1 MAEDANVAEGERA
14 DVYAEYE
21 PGNYIQ
27 LRRFFSS
34 VASFAVSTR
43 VHVRTQCPRMDVFV
57 LTQSHPPADVGL
69 LAHPHLAAFGMP
81 HPDPVVRVDPARGSF
96 V

>member
-21 PGNYIQ
+21 PGNYT
-27 LRRFFSS
+27 SN
-34 VASFAVSTR
+34 FAVSLLRLPLSQYLRGCTY
-43 VHVRTQCPRMDVFV
+43 V
-57 LTQSHPPADVGL
+57 LTQSHPPADVGFI
-69 LAHPHLAAFGMP
+69 AHPHLAAFGMP
-81 HPDPVVRVDPARGSF
+81 HPDPVVSVDPARGSF